1 MPDAISAVSS
11 ANSAAPISAWQ
22 ESSDS
27 ARPAVAK
34 ELASPDSAALQD
46 ELASDE
52 LMNELSVQVALTT
65 FVIARDEIRRQ
76 GEQITARMKE
86 AQEESE

>member
-1 MPDAISAVSS
+1 MPDAINAISS
-11 ANSAAPISAWQ
+11 AASAAPISAWQ
-22 ESSDS
+22 ESSDP
-27 ARPAVAK
+27 ARSAVAK
-34 ELASPDSAALQD
+34 ELASPDSAAVQD
-46 ELASDE
+46 ELTSDE

-76 GEQITARMKE
+76 GEQIIARMKE